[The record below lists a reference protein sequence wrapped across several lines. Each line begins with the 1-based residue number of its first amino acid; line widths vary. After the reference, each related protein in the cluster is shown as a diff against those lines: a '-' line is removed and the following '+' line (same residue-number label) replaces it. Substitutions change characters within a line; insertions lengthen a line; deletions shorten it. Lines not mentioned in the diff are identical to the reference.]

1 MAASTPYPASR
12 RTYSMRGRTC
22 GSSSTS
28 RMFFMAPRTNALHGS
43 PGADFYGGADPAQP
57 PQKCWD
63 ISNEIGFAEALRER
77 RPLVANGVFQQR
89 NAPQGIRRPSPG
101 GLNHAISPPFQ
112 WDGLLV
118 ARAMGRTES
127 ERTPCAP
134 WMSTPS
140 ISAVA
145 DGPVWKQA

>member
-1 MAASTPYPASR
+1 
-12 RTYSMRGRTC
+12 MR
-22 GSSSTS
+22 
-28 RMFFMAPRTNALHGS
+28 FMALPALIFTVVPVLRNPLKSVGIYQIRC
-43 PGADFYGGADPAQP
+43 G
-57 PQKCWD
+57 C
-63 ISNEIGFAEALRER
+63 AEALRER

-101 GLNHAISPPFQ
+101 GLNHVISPPFQ